1 MRGRGM
7 RVECLL
13 ILPDFEDR
21 EVIGAHCM
29 LQHVEAKI
37 AFFLPAGFRQ
47 SSEEVRCVRAL
58 AADVDMRYDV
68 CRAIVCRR
76 RKRTHCQCFVWPL
89 VVIAQ
94 ANRIERASPLFRM
107 GSRCMRIECLL
118 VRPRLD
124 DCEASG
130 APNLFEKVESAKA
143 FFLSGCI

>member
-1 MRGRGM
+1 MRIERS
-7 RVECLL
+7 L

-21 EVIGAHCM
+21 EVICAHCM

-58 AADVDMRYDV
+58 AADVDMRDDV

-76 RKRTHCQCFVWPL
+76 RKRTHGQCFVWPL

-94 ANRIERASPLFRM
+94 ANRIECASPLFRV
-107 GSRCMRIECLL
+107 GSCGVRIECLL
-118 VRPRLD
+118 IRPGLD
-124 DCEASG
+124 DCEVSWPSRLLKKIEAD
-130 APNLFEKVESAKA
+130 KA
-143 FFLSGCI
+143 QIALRWKRR